1 MKRKGT
7 ASNDDEDPNKAGR
20 MLKTE
25 EIRQICDDHQL
36 TRQEV
41 YNIRSQFAGMC
52 LMSKEDDEKEQAE
65 LKLAQNLDGRANK
78 TAQGNKGFEIGGDH
92 EGKATGGSR

>member
-25 EIRQICDDHQL
+25 EIR
-36 TRQEV
+36 
-41 YNIRSQFAGMC
+41 
-52 LMSKEDDEKEQAE
+52 
-65 LKLAQNLDGRANK
+65 
-78 TAQGNKGFEIGGDH
+78 
-92 EGKATGGSR
+92 